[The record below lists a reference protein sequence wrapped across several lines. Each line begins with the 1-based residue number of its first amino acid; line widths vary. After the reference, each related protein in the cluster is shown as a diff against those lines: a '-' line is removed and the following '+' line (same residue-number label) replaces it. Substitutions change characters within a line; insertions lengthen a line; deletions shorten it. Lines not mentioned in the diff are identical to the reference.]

1 MIKMGD
7 RVNKITKLF
16 VESRADIDTT
26 RKMLVSRFQVL
37 VCVKQSNK
45 VPGDI
50 FASIL
55 SEGSVGAGVSFLIFL
70 L

>member
-55 SEGSVGAGVSFLIFL
+55 S
-70 L
+70 